1 MDRGAKLIES
11 IPRTPWYFST
21 YIYECVDCGAKYT
34 QHRCGPDISPYCGL
48 CQKEHDY
55 HKQLMRKRA
64 REKKEINELLELV
77 KMSVNQTIDT
87 YKLK

>member
-34 QHRCGPDISPYCGL
+34 RHRRGPDISPYCYK

-55 HKQLMRKRA
+55 HKQLMKQRA
-64 REKKEINELLELV
+64 KEKAEINQLLEFV
-77 KMSVNQTIDT
+77 KTSVCQAIDT